1 MSDLMKMQN
10 FLSFFFFVSDF
21 PHLTLQK
28 VLVSLTMKN
37 SRATMTFFQNDAK
50 WYVFKSITV
59 ST

>member
-10 FLSFFFFVSDF
+10 FLSFFFVSDF
-21 PHLTLQK
+21 PYLTLQK